1 MLHYILGDIMNK
13 YDVLKEYYGYDD
25 FRGIQEECIDSI
37 LEGND
42 TICVMATGGGK
53 SVTFQIPGLMLDGLT
68 LVISPLISLMN
79 DQVLNLKKIKVCAG
93 TINSNTDE
101 YEESNVIKD
110 LKAEKLKFLYLSP
123 ERLLNPKYEKL
134 LLECNISQ
142 LVLDESHCLSQWGH
156 DFRPSYFKIIDFIK
170 KIAKKPIISC
180 FTATA
185 DDLVIKDIKEA
196 LNINPKIFKSSFD
209 RPMLY
214 YETIRCKDKKMFIF
228 DFIAKHNDVAGII
241 YTLTRKNTEHLYQ
254 FIKEKGFKVSM
265 YHGGLEDDVKR
276 KNQNEFLEGKTM
288 IMVATNSFGL
298 GIDHKTIRY
307 VINYDLPESVEDLA
321 QQQGRC
327 SRDGKRGVCILLYN
341 ESDLYINEYFI
352 NQLEDNTELSSDE
365 IKKLKKRKREKLND
379 VITYATTN
387 KCLHQY
393 LVNYFGQIHSSSCSN
408 CSNCLD
414 SYEYINAIK
423 DARLVIE
430 FIRHYDARF
439 GIDTIAKA
447 LSGIKTE
454 KIKKHNLEYSRY
466 YNKIKNIDY
475 VKEIIV
481 SLLNDNY
488 LIRTKVEYPMLTL
501 SNISCD
507 LFKEEEYF
515 IRVFKEN
522 NIVNRLLRPTTLF
535 EKLLD
540 YRDKKALRIGCPKFK
555 VLREATLEE
564 IAKIKPQKLNELKKI
579 KGMGEKSIAHYGDEI
594 IAIVKESNKI

>member
-1 MLHYILGDIMNK
+1 
-13 YDVLKEYYGYDD
+13 
-25 FRGIQEECIDSI
+25 
-37 LEGND
+37 
-42 TICVMATGGGK
+42 
-53 SVTFQIPGLMLDGLT
+53 
-68 LVISPLISLMN
+68 
-79 DQVLNLKKIKVCAG
+79 
-93 TINSNTDE
+93 
-101 YEESNVIKD
+101 
-110 LKAEKLKFLYLSP
+110 
-123 ERLLNPKYEKL
+123 
-134 LLECNISQ
+134 
-142 LVLDESHCLSQWGH
+142 
-156 DFRPSYFKIIDFIK
+156 
-170 KIAKKPIISC
+170 
-180 FTATA
+180 
-185 DDLVIKDIKEA
+185 
-196 LNINPKIFKSSFD
+196 
-209 RPMLY
+209 
-214 YETIRCKDKKMFIF
+214 
-228 DFIAKHNDVAGII
+228 
-241 YTLTRKNTEHLYQ
+241 
-254 FIKEKGFKVSM
+254 
-265 YHGGLEDDVKR
+265 
-276 KNQNEFLEGKTM
+276 M

-488 LIRTKVEYPMLTL
+488 LIRTKGEYPMLTL

-564 IAKIKPQKLNELKKI
+564 IAKIKPQNLNELKKI
-579 KGMGEKSIAHYGDEI
+579 KGMGEKSIVHYGDEI

>member
-1 MLHYILGDIMNK
+1 M
-13 YDVLKEYYGYDD
+13 
-25 FRGIQEECIDSI
+25 
-37 LEGND
+37 
-42 TICVMATGGGK
+42 
-53 SVTFQIPGLMLDGLT
+53 
-68 LVISPLISLMN
+68 
-79 DQVLNLKKIKVCAG
+79 
-93 TINSNTDE
+93 
-101 YEESNVIKD
+101 
-110 LKAEKLKFLYLSP
+110 
-123 ERLLNPKYEKL
+123 
-134 LLECNISQ
+134 
-142 LVLDESHCLSQWGH
+142 GH

-352 NQLEDNTELSSDE
+352 
-365 IKKLKKRKREKLND
+365 
-379 VITYATTN
+379 
-387 KCLHQY
+387 
-393 LVNYFGQIHSSSCSN
+393 
-408 CSNCLD
+408 
-414 SYEYINAIK
+414 
-423 DARLVIE
+423 
-430 FIRHYDARF
+430 
-439 GIDTIAKA
+439 
-447 LSGIKTE
+447 
-454 KIKKHNLEYSRY
+454 
-466 YNKIKNIDY
+466 
-475 VKEIIV
+475 
-481 SLLNDNY
+481 
-488 LIRTKVEYPMLTL
+488 
-501 SNISCD
+501 
-507 LFKEEEYF
+507 
-515 IRVFKEN
+515 
-522 NIVNRLLRPTTLF
+522 
-535 EKLLD
+535 
-540 YRDKKALRIGCPKFK
+540 
-555 VLREATLEE
+555 
-564 IAKIKPQKLNELKKI
+564 
-579 KGMGEKSIAHYGDEI
+579 SI
-594 IAIVKESNKI
+594 

>member
-1 MLHYILGDIMNK
+1 
-13 YDVLKEYYGYDD
+13 
-25 FRGIQEECIDSI
+25 
-37 LEGND
+37 
-42 TICVMATGGGK
+42 
-53 SVTFQIPGLMLDGLT
+53 
-68 LVISPLISLMN
+68 
-79 DQVLNLKKIKVCAG
+79 
-93 TINSNTDE
+93 
-101 YEESNVIKD
+101 
-110 LKAEKLKFLYLSP
+110 
-123 ERLLNPKYEKL
+123 
-134 LLECNISQ
+134 
-142 LVLDESHCLSQWGH
+142 
-156 DFRPSYFKIIDFIK
+156 
-170 KIAKKPIISC
+170 
-180 FTATA
+180 
-185 DDLVIKDIKEA
+185 
-196 LNINPKIFKSSFD
+196 
-209 RPMLY
+209 
-214 YETIRCKDKKMFIF
+214 MFIF

-254 FIKEKGFKVSM
+254 LIKEKGFKVSM
-265 YHGGLEDDVKR
+265 YHGGLEDDGKR

-307 VINYDLPESVEDLA
+307 VINYDLPESIEDLA

-393 LVNYFGQIHSSSCSN
+393 LVNYFDQIHSSSCSN

-447 LSGIKTE
+447 LAGIKTE

-488 LIRTKVEYPMLTL
+488 LIRTKGEYPMLTL

-522 NIVNRLLRPTTLF
+522 NIVNKLLRPTTLF

-564 IAKIKPQKLNELKKI
+564 IAKIKPQNLNELKKI